1 MKVIVT
7 EQNNIIDTFEI
18 NDFSNLITYINID
31 SIPEKLGKS
40 LRERVIKYLDLRKK
54 GYLIIKTK

>member
-31 SIPEKLGKS
+31 SVPEKLGKS

>member
-31 SIPEKLGKS
+31 SVPEKLGKS
-40 LRERVIKYLDLRKK
+40 LRERAIKYLDLRKK

>member
-40 LRERVIKYLDLRKK
+40 LRERVIRYLDLRKK

>member
-7 EQNNIIDTFEI
+7 EQNNTIDTFEI

>member
-7 EQNNIIDTFEI
+7 EQNNTIDTFEI

-31 SIPEKLGKS
+31 SVPEKLGKS

>member
-7 EQNNIIDTFEI
+7 EQNNTIDTFEI

-40 LRERVIKYLDLRKK
+40 LRERIIKYLDLRKK

>member
-7 EQNNIIDTFEI
+7 EQNNTIDTFEI

-31 SIPEKLGKS
+31 SIPKKLGKS

>member
-7 EQNNIIDTFEI
+7 EQNNTIDTFEI

-40 LRERVIKYLDLRKK
+40 LRERIIKYLDLRKK
-54 GYLIIKTK
+54 EYLIIKTK